1 MLKDVEAQ
9 VKSLLLSLRDPAN
22 ESRAQ
27 EIWNEI
33 LDLIEQPLIK
43 FLRYVYMPVS
53 IDDQDDMFQEV
64 ALRLYRSHRSFD
76 PDMLFLPWLYT
87 IARNVKRDWLKNHNR
102 ELATRTELPPEPW
115 HYDLL
120 SQGPNGIFFKAL
132 AEDIFVLLSEDE
144 REILW
149 LFHIEG
155 RTETELAAI
164 LQVPLTTAKSR
175 LLQARKHARAILND
189 RSVFPYFDVARRTD
203 EDVADLLE
211 VVRDVDDPIPTERRI
226 RLRSL
231 VLAQLRAT

>member
-1 MLKDVEAQ
+1 
-9 VKSLLLSLRDPAN
+9 
-22 ESRAQ
+22 
-27 EIWNEI
+27 
-33 LDLIEQPLIK
+33 
-43 FLRYVYMPVS
+43 
-53 IDDQDDMFQEV
+53 
-64 ALRLYRSHRSFD
+64 
-76 PDMLFLPWLYT
+76 
-87 IARNVKRDWLKNHNR
+87 
-102 ELATRTELPPEPW
+102 LPPEPW
-115 HYDLL
+115 HDELL
-120 SQGPNGIFFKAL
+120 SQGPPDNIFYKAL
-132 AEDIFVLLSEDE
+132 AEDLFVLLSQDE

-175 LLQARKHARAILND
+175 LLQARKHARAVLND

-203 EDVADLLE
+203 EDVASLLE